1 MKRESGQQQGDTSR
15 DLIKWSFAETK
26 GGAKEENC
34 DDDQGDGRKS
44 EAAVAIIICLDIKE
58 YIEVDRSP
66 TTYSGGGGGFFFV
79 VSSKVTK
86 DI

>member
-1 MKRESGQQQGDTSR
+1 MKRESGQHQGDTSR

-44 EAAVAIIICLDIKE
+44 EAAVAIIIICLDIKE

-66 TTYSGGGGGFFFV
+66 TTYSGGGGG
-79 VSSKVTK
+79 SSLSLAAK
-86 DI
+86 